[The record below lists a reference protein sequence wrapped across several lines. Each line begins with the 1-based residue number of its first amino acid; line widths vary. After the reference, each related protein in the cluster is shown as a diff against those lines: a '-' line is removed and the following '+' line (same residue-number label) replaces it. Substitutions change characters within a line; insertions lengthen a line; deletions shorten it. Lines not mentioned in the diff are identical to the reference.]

1 MRCNPGEQGLNSSQH
16 GGMKEG
22 EKMIKLE
29 PQRIR
34 VVSRET
40 FLAKGQQV
48 QRPGEHGGMH
58 AVRGVRAW
66 SLCGC

>member
-1 MRCNPGEQGLNSSQH
+1 
-16 GGMKEG
+16 MKEG